1 MKQNIL
7 ALMSATTIGGDITM
21 SWLKNRL
28 KERTT
33 LDGVVLVASGIAM
46 IMVPVNLIAYAMIAY
61 GAWTIWKSE

>member
-1 MKQNIL
+1 ML
-7 ALMSATTIGGDITM
+7 VLMSATTIGGDITM

-33 LDGVVLVASGIAM
+33 LDGVVLVASGVAM